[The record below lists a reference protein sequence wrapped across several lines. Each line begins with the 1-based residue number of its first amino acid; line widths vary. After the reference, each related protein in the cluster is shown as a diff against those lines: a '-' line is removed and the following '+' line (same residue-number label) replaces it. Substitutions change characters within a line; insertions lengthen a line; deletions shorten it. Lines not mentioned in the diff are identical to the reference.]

1 MGLLIK
7 PEIMRFLVAVAN
19 LPCH

>member
-7 PEIMRFLVAVAN
+7 AEIMRFLVAVAN

>member
-19 LPCH
+19 IPCH